1 MPQTPPSPAQPA
13 TDGAFWSQLP
23 EGVTPEAL
31 QASLTKKLERLGV
44 SLPYRQAVFSLV
56 PGAPPPDSPEAQ
68 LHEQALR
75 DLLDR
80 PLQAPTRESGMAA
93 MKLLINLARN
103 TQLLAALLAVRLEG
117 IELLH
122 DHPAEMVV
130 LPAQKA
136 LHIYAPLAARL
147 GIFWIKA
154 ELEDLAFR
162 MLDSETYRDLKR
174 LVGKRRDDRAQ
185 QVEEL
190 TRAIR
195 ELLEQH
201 HMKPEIQGR
210 YKRFYSI
217 FEKLPKVGYDFDRI
231 QDLIAFRIILP
242 RVRDCYAA
250 LGYIHERWKPK
261 EKRFKDYI
269 TQPKPN
275 GYQSLH
281 TTLEVGPDSLIEVQ
295 IRTHAMHSIAEYGVA
310 AHWRYKD
317 QRRGLNDEGVG
328 DEGASSEAQRQE
340 LSLDWYDDRTFVQTP
355 AHEVLELPRGATAL
369 DFAYALHSK
378 IGDTTVGVKLDGAIV
393 KLDTKLPSGCQAE
406 VLTSTK
412 QVPSKEWLEFVVTP
426 RARQKIRYAIRR
438 QHRAELRH
446 QGIEQAE
453 KAFRQAGLN
462 WNRLLKEGRLEQA
475 CQLNRNQSLEHTLFC
490 IGEGSVRASEM
501 VGWFAEPEEALKP
514 LEPPREFRH
523 APNAPARFVVSGLGD
538 IVTRVAKCCHPEPF
552 VPVVGYLTQ
561 GREVRVHR
569 SDCEALKDLEPQRLV
584 EVSWSVA
591 PEGRPEKK

>member
-1 MPQTPPSPAQPA
+1 MPQLPPPPGP
-13 TDGAFWSQLP
+13 TLDGEFWSQLP
-23 EGVTPEAL
+23 EGTTAEEL
-31 QASLTKKLERLGV
+31 QAGLTRKLDQLGIT
-44 SLPYRQAVFSLV
+44 LPYRLAVLSLI
-56 PGAPPPDSPEAQ
+56 PGAPPPESPEAV
-68 LHEQALR
+68 LHQASLR
-75 DLLDR
+75 TLLNR

-93 MKLLINLARN
+93 MKLLMNQARN
-103 TQLLAALLAVRLEG
+103 TQLLAALLAVRLQV
-117 IELLH
+117 IESLQ
-122 DHPAEMVV
+122 DQPAEAVT
-130 LPAQKA
+130 PAAQKA
-136 LHIYAPLAARL
+136 LHIDAPLAARL

-154 ELEDLAFR
+154 ELEDLSFR
-162 MLDSETYRDLKR
+162 MLDSETYRQLKR

-201 HMKPEIQGR
+201 HMKPEVQGR

-217 FEKLPKVGYDFDRI
+217 FEKLPKVGGDFDRI

-250 LGYIHERWKPK
+250 LGYIHERWKPR

-269 TQPKPN
+269 NQPKPN

-281 TTLEVGPDSLIEVQ
+281 TTLEVAPDSLIEVQ
-295 IRTHAMHSIAEYGVA
+295 IRTHTMHSIAEYGVA

-317 QRRGLNDEGVG
+317 QRRGLTEEVNPEEGG
-328 DEGASSEAQRQE
+328 GSEAQRQE
-340 LSLDWYDDRTFVQTP
+340 LALDWYDDRIFVQTP
-355 AHEVLELPRGATAL
+355 AHEVIELPRGATAL

-378 IGDTTVGVKLDGAIV
+378 IGDTTVGVKQDGAIV

-406 VLTSTK
+406 VLTSPK

-438 QHRAELRH
+438 QQRAQLRL

-490 IGEGSVRASEM
+490 IGEGSVRVHEL
-501 VGWFAEPEEALKP
+501 VGWFAVQEEATKP
-514 LEPPREFRH
+514 LEPPKEVRH
-523 APNAPARFVVSGLGD
+523 APNTPARFVVSGFGD
-538 IVTRVAKCCHPEPF
+538 VVTRVAKCCNPQPF
-552 VPVVGYLTQ
+552 VPVIGYLAQ

-569 SDCEALKDLEPQRLV
+569 SDCEALRELEPQRLV

-591 PEGRPEKK
+591 EDSRPEKK